1 MITAIIL
8 ARANSSRLKN
18 KHILKIGKYTLL
30 ENIYL
35 KLKKNKN
42 ISEIFLATG
51 SKKKK
56 KIKKNLIN

>member
-8 ARANSSRLKN
+8 ARVNSSRLRN
-18 KHILKIGKYTLL
+18 KHLLKIGKYTLL

-35 KLKKNKN
+35 KLKLNKN
-42 ISEIFLATG
+42 ISEIFLATE

-56 KIKKNLIN
+56 HYLQ